1 MADYVGLQWDLD
13 GERLYETGVD
23 HMALSVFNGTKYPA
37 AVAWNGVTAI
47 TESPSGAESNKIF
60 ADNIEYLNLLSKEE
74 YGATIEAYMYPPEFE
89 PCNGAKE
96 IVKGVFVGQQ
106 NRQKFA
112 FAYRT
117 KVGSDAKGDD
127 YGYKLHFVWGAKASP
142 SEKQYNTVNDS
153 PEAMTLSWEI
163 STTPVAY
170 EYIEAPAE
178 GSSAD
183 PIKHAGYVAHLE
195 IDSTAVDAD
204 NLEALEALAFGD
216 DEHGPGDFP
225 MPSDV
230 LRIIATGV

>member
-1 MADYVGLQWDLD
+1 MADYAGLQWDLD

-37 AVAWNGVTAI
+37 AVAWNGITAI

-112 FAYRT
+112 YAYRT
-117 KVGSDAKGDD
+117 KIGSDSKGDD

-142 SEKQYNTVNDS
+142 SEKQYNTINDS

-163 STTPVAY
+163 STVPT
-170 EYIEAPAE
+170 EYSYTS
-178 GSSAD
+178 GSGQSAVTEQ
-183 PIKHAGYVAHLE
+183 GFVAHLE
-195 IDSTAVDAD
+195 IDSTTVQTPA
-204 NLEALEALAFGD
+204 NLAALEAVVFGT
-216 DEHGPGDFP
+216 ESAAPGDFP

-230 LRIIATGV
+230 LRIIATGA

>member
-37 AVAWNGVTAI
+37 AVAWNGITAI

-117 KVGSDAKGDD
+117 KLGSDNKGDD

-142 SEKQYNTVNDS
+142 SEKQYNTINDS

-163 STTPVAY
+163 STVPT
-170 EYIEAPAE
+170 EYSFTSGEV
-178 GSSAD
+178 GSEVTEQ
-183 PIKHAGYVAHLE
+183 GFVAHLE
-195 IDSTAVDAD
+195 IDSTTVQTPA
-204 NLEALEALAFGD
+204 NLEALEKLVFGD
-216 DEHGPGDFP
+216 ETTAPSDFP
-225 MPSDV
+225 MPSKVLDV
-230 LRIIATGV
+230 IANGVTA